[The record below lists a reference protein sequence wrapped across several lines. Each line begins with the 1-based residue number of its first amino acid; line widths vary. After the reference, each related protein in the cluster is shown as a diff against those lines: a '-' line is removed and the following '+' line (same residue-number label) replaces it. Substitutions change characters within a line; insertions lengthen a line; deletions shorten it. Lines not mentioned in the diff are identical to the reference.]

1 MFFDRRRKA
10 FIVQD
15 EIAKGLPVPSYA
27 RPGDVC
33 MDIAAALRTVVPA
46 FSGADVRTGLR
57 VVPPRGYYFRV
68 VGKGSSARVGFFFT
82 LEIIDREYTG
92 EIILHPW
99 NASAVD
105 VVVERGKC
113 IAQLELCRVTP
124 YRWKL
129 VDFGTLRKTK
139 RGEGRMDS
147 TKTGI

>member
-1 MFFDRRRKA
+1 MFFDKKLRA
-10 FIVQD
+10 LIVQD
-15 EIAKGLPVPSYA
+15 EIARGLPLPSYG

-33 MDIAAALRTVVPA
+33 MDIATAVRTIVPA
-46 FSGADVRTGLR
+46 FSGADVRTGLH
-57 VVPPRGYYFRV
+57 VVPPHGYYFRV

-124 YRWKL
+124 FKWKL
-129 VDFGTLRKTK
+129 TELNRLPKTE
-139 RGEGRMDS
+139 RGSGRMDS
-147 TKTGI
+147 TKTGV